1 MYVIRSFTI
10 SILQFSDPVFLRVLI
25 KAILLSFFVFMCLAG
40 LVWFFL
46 SETSFFNFWF
56 FEIITDVLGGISVLF
71 ITWLLFPGV
80 ALFFVTLFLDDIV
93 DAVENRHYQND
104 LSIRNVAF
112 SKMIIVSLRFSLIT
126 LALNILALPF
136 YVLTIWFPPF
146 TLVIFYCLNG
156 YLLGREYYELIA
168 LRHLDPTKIVLIR
181 KANKWILFMVGV
193 GITFLF
199 SIPII
204 NMLAPVIGVAVMTH
218 VFRSLKTDSK
228 ELTN

>member
-25 KAILLSFFVFMCLAG
+25 KAISLSFFVFICLAG
-40 LVWFFL
+40 LVWFLL

-136 YVLTIWFPPF
+136 YMLTIWFPPF